1 MRIVFLI
8 LMSVMIMTA
17 NSQSE
22 SNKTVSSYGPSG
34 SLVFN
39 QKEFGDR
46 FSVLVNSEDDY
57 DYYAIDLTKLGDRF
71 ERIYFMN
78 LTYQDHRLIN
88 LDPDIEKA
96 QIWFK
101 AFHQYNETEITCLF
115 NDLKEKTAIAGRD
128 MSAEEK
134 SAWLAK
140 NDKFKKTD
148 NNE

>member
-17 NSQSE
+17 SSQSE
-22 SNKTVSSYGPSG
+22 NIKPISG
-34 SLVFN
+34 NHPANSLVFN

-46 FSVLVNSEDDY
+46 FSVLFNSEGDY
-57 DYYAIDLTKLGDRF
+57 DYYVIDLTKLKDRF

-78 LTYQDHRLIN
+78 LTYEDRRIIN
-88 LDPDIEKA
+88 LDPDVDKD
-96 QIWFK
+96 QICFK

-115 NDLKEKTAIAGRD
+115 NDLKEKAAKAGAD
-128 MSAEEK
+128 MSTGEK

-140 NDKFKKTD
+140 NDKFKK
-148 NNE
+148 NNKNE